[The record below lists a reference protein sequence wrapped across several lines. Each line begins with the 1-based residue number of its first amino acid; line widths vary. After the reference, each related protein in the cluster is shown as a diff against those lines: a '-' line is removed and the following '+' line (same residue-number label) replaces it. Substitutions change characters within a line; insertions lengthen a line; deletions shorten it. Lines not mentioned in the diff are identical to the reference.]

1 MSPPAKLKNSEWNHA
16 PDLPISVSPI
26 LSWPPRPLAWVKWI
40 SSYWLAISSVTVEL
54 ALAYAVYTWFQPSW
68 EAMQSLSPG
77 WIAHIW
83 LRNVILIC
91 LIAGG
96 LHLWFITF
104 TKQGKAQKFD
114 PRDQVKNNGSFTF
127 RNQVHDN
134 MFWSIASGVTAW
146 TVYEVLWF
154 WAAANGYAPKVTFA
168 GNPVWFIAWFV
179 IIPVWSS
186 FHFYWV
192 HRLLHWPPL
201 YRLAHSLHHRN
212 INIGPWS
219 GISMHP
225 VETAIYFSTV
235 VIHFIVPSH
244 AVHVLFHLYQE
255 GLNPA
260 FTHSGFEGVM
270 IKDRKRLNAG
280 DFFHQLHHR
289 YFECNYGTAEMPWDK
304 VFGSFH
310 DGSEEATRRTREHKK
325 QMYMR

>member
-26 LSWPPRPLAWVKWI
+26 LSWPPRPLGWVKWI

-104 TKQGKAQKFD
+104 TRQGKAKKFD